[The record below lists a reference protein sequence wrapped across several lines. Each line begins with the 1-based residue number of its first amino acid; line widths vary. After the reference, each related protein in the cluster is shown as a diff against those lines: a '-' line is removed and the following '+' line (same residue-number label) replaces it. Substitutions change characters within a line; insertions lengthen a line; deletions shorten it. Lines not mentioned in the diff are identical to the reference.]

1 MTTRININGTT
12 IMSSGRGN
20 VVVSNDRIVVD
31 GKDVTPDAKQI
42 TIEVQGDLQSIEAD
56 ACDRIHVTGS
66 VGHVKTTSGDV
77 RCGDVTGSV
86 QCMSGD
92 VSCGRVG
99 GSVSTMSGD
108 IRRG

>member
-12 IMSSGRGN
+12 IISSGRGN
-20 VVVSNDRIVVD
+20 VVISNGRVVVD

-42 TIEVQGDLQSIEAD
+42 NIEVHGDLQAINAD
-56 ACDRIHVTGS
+56 ACDQIHVTGS
-66 VGHVKTTSGDV
+66 VGEVRTTSGDIQ
-77 RCGDVTGSV
+77 CGDVSGSV

-92 VSCGRVG
+92 VSCGRVA

-108 IRRG
+108 IRRA